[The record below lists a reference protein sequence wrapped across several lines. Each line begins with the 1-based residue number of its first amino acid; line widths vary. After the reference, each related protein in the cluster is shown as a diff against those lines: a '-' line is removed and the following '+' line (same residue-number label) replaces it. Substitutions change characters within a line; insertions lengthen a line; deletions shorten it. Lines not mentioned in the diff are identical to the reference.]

1 MPEIDDV
8 LEWLRKRGDMFINAR
23 RLAKAFKMS
32 TKRAGYLLRKLKE
45 SGYLKVHC
53 KRRGRFIVYKVNL
66 NLLNKDKGVRGTLS
80 LKKIKTKNTTSREKR
95 KRSFR
100 IRGQRKTG
108 RIRSHREHTRK
119 LDLELRSSSSL
130 SNQQP

>member
-1 MPEIDDV
+1 
-8 LEWLRKRGDMFINAR
+8 MFINAR

-66 NLLNKDKGVRGTLS
+66 NLLNRDKGVRGTLS
-80 LKKIKTKNTTSREKR
+80 LKKMKIKTTTSQEKHR
-95 KRSFR
+95 RSFR
-100 IRGQRKTG
+100 IRGQRRTG
-108 RIRSHREHTRK
+108 KIRNHGGHARK
-119 LDLELRSSSSL
+119 LNLELRSSGSL
-130 SNQQP
+130 GNQQP

>member
-1 MPEIDDV
+1 LPEIDDV
-8 LEWLRKRGDMFINAR
+8 LEWLRKRGDVFVNAR

-66 NLLNKDKGVRGTLS
+66 NLLNRDKSMRKALG
-80 LKKIKTKNTTSREKR
+80 LKKSVKNTSKSGRRRKSFHIRRRKSTDTTR
-95 KRSFR
+95 KR
-100 IRGQRKTG
+100 GG
-108 RIRSHREHTRK
+108 HMRK
-119 LDLELRSSSSL
+119 LNLELRSSSSL
-130 SNQQP
+130 GNQQP

>member
-80 LKKIKTKNTTSREKR
+80 LKKIKIKNTTSREKR

-100 IRGQRKTG
+100 IRGQRKTS
-108 RIRSHREHTRK
+108 RIRNHREHARK

>member
-1 MPEIDDV
+1 LPEIDDV
-8 LEWLRKRGDMFINAR
+8 LEWLRKRGDVFINAR

-66 NLLNKDKGVRGTLS
+66 NLLNRDKGMRGTLS
-80 LKKIKTKNTTSREKR
+80 LKKIKTITNREKR
-95 KRSFR
+95 KKSSR
-100 IRGQRKTG
+100 IRGQGKKGKARGHG
-108 RIRSHREHTRK
+108 RRACK
-119 LDLELRSSSSL
+119 PNLELRSSASL
-130 SNQQP
+130 GNQQP

>member
-1 MPEIDDV
+1 MPEIDDI
-8 LEWLRKRGDMFINAR
+8 LEWLRKRGDVFINAR

-66 NLLNKDKGVRGTLS
+66 NLLNRDKDLRKTLN
-80 LKKIKTKNTTSREKR
+80 LKKVTLKSTGKPGKRRKSFHIRGR
-95 KRSFR
+95 KRASKAKD
-100 IRGQRKTG
+100 RGKH
-108 RIRSHREHTRK
+108 SRK
-119 LDLELRSSSSL
+119 LNLELRSSSSL

>member
-1 MPEIDDV
+1 LPEIDDV
-8 LEWLRKRGDMFINAR
+8 LEWLRKRGDVFINAR

-66 NLLNKDKGVRGTLS
+66 NLLNKDRGVRGKLG
-80 LKKIKTKNTTSREKR
+80 LKNVKIKTTTKRR

-100 IRGQRKTG
+100 IGRRKTT
-108 RIRSHREHTRK
+108 RKASKRKEQTRK
-119 LDLELRSSSSL
+119 LDLELRTSASL
-130 SNQQP
+130 GNQRP

>member
-66 NLLNKDKGVRGTLS
+66 NLLNRDKGVRGTLS
-80 LKKIKTKNTTSREKR
+80 LKKMKIKTTTSQEKHR
-95 KRSFR
+95 RSFR
-100 IRGQRKTG
+100 IRGQRRTG
-108 RIRSHREHTRK
+108 KIRNHGGHARK
-119 LDLELRSSSSL
+119 LNLELRSSGSL
-130 SNQQP
+130 GNQQP

>member
-1 MPEIDDV
+1 LPEIDDV
-8 LEWLRKRGDMFINAR
+8 LEWLRKRGDVFINAR

-66 NLLNKDKGVRGTLS
+66 NLLNKDKGVRGMLS
-80 LKKIKTKNTTSREKR
+80 LKKIRIKTTSTQEKR
-95 KRSFR
+95 RKTFR
-100 IRGQRKTG
+100 IRGRKKTG
-108 RIRSHREHTRK
+108 KVRNQREHTRK
-119 LDLELRSSSSL
+119 LNLELRSSNSL
-130 SNQQP
+130 GSQQS

>member
-8 LEWLRKRGDMFINAR
+8 LEWLRKRGDVFINAR

-66 NLLNKDKGVRGTLS
+66 NLLNRDKGVRGAS
-80 LKKIKTKNTTSREKR
+80 GLKKMKIKITASQEKR
-95 KRSFR
+95 RKSFR
-100 IRGQRKTG
+100 IRGRRKTG
-108 RIRSHREHTRK
+108 KIRNRRGHTHK
-119 LDLELRSSSSL
+119 LNLELRSSGSL
-130 SNQQP
+130 GNQQP

>member
-8 LEWLRKRGDMFINAR
+8 LEWLRKRGDAFINAR

-66 NLLNKDKGVRGTLS
+66 NLLNRGKGVRGTLS
-80 LKKIKTKNTTSREKR
+80 LKKIKTTTSREER
-95 KRSFR
+95 KKSFR
-100 IRGQRKTG
+100 IRRQRKKGKTG
-108 RIRSHREHTRK
+108 SHGRRTCK
-119 LDLELRSSSSL
+119 LNMELRSSASL
-130 SNQQP
+130 GNQQP